1 MEGVKNLDFLES
13 TTRIGNGKKNIYR
26 EENDIRN
33 LKRKKINEII
43 NKYKKNMTFMHGG
56 NTNNKTDEEN
66 ESYVIDQCDDD
77 YKDDRNNKKNTH
89 DNKTIKEIENSK
101 KITKDNMMTKFLKN
115 TFDEKKDIK
124 NYMNNISS
132 SLVRDT
138 NMKEKYYDNI
148 DNKIKN
154 SNFKKIENDKLSNN
168 LEYNKINRTL
178 FSSKYLDNSEKYG
191 EKNNDK
197 NSSQNYYPYK
207 KDRGFSKTIIS
218 EIDPMKIGELKKGE
232 INKIDN
238 SDKYILQKIESTTH
252 LLSNENDLKLY
263 ENKDD
268 TKNYKNDKLL
278 LLNKAH
284 EKIISNNYDQFKNRD
299 FKKFSNL
306 KIGDQSANINGS
318 NNAENISMSK
328 TKVNEKVKHY
338 SKEVDTSSKFF
349 NETKFSDDEKKI
361 RETFEKVKMMAKT
374 IDYSN
379 EYNMR
384 DDTKKKENV
393 LESHKENKNLEVIT
407 SHEKNKLLEKYK
419 TDNSKGELHIKE
431 TRINNDIDDQN
442 KNWLSSNSNKI
453 KEKIRGNSFN
463 RTFDDLSM
471 NKVQKKSD
479 ILDTTN
485 SKDVLEKNELNIK
498 DVLDKNENSNVDNF
512 DAIHKLD
519 TLENKEK
526 NNTYR
531 MKEIDEKKDL
541 IYNSNK
547 PLKNSTTDNISYK
560 SKFVSK
566 FERDKENDFEKK
578 YMELKKEREKYLSS
592 IVYNKGD
599 VKNNEENFKKDF
611 KTYRLD
617 SEYKKNENNALE
629 YISNKVNR
637 YREMRYNSIDKN
649 SDKEEV
655 FLKSKLRSNL
665 ESEEQKQKY
674 GSVLGKKKVSDNEK
688 KIEYLNNGDRDQEK
702 DNHKNY
708 YNKNRYQ
715 SKLNIYDKNKKSN
728 DHINNLYTTKKSEE
742 NKYEKYISKKYKVDD
757 FNKFQKNDE
766 RIIDHRKKLLLN
778 ESNNR
783 FNKYNKDKLFERD
796 IKSSVKK
803 NIEKKDYERLT
814 NKYNATGK
822 YHDQN
827 DKSVKKLLEEK
838 NFKKTK
844 NYNNEKLN
852 NTLNKSINFESHRN
866 KKVDTLKKAPEDIF
880 TPSNDPIEQIK
891 KKYKDV
897 INRVNH
903 NINKEKKDINTSVEV
918 NGLNLKVKSAE
929 EIENE
934 YNERIKA
941 RLDAIE
947 NYFNKDKIDA
957 ERLKIAEENK
967 IKEELNLKR
976 KMYELKIRENFKE
989 KIRLRKEMNEKNRSD
1004 ENVKN
1009 DKNSGNNEDKP
1020 EGKIP
1025 KDQVH
1030 RNRRD
1035 SNFGRSKKKKKNNKF
1050 DDYSSDGSYYKYM
1063 YRNLYEETY
1072 NNRLENHYHDIN
1084 DNLYLQECSDNFFHN
1099 PKRNSVVSKSLSNS
1113 FDKDSINI
1121 SVIKFDDFDYNYLN
1135 NRKVSTW
1142 KKRESRYSNI
1152 DDNSTNIKNL
1162 NLEKPKV
1169 VPTDSEESLIGH
1181 NNYANE
1187 VKLAKEGNKFEKKK
1201 HNAENSY
1208 SKYGDKQSN
1217 LSDSSIIKMKKKT
1230 SQNQEK
1236 YIPNRKK
1243 LSYQNNKYEEH
1254 DDNVI
1259 NKLLRNSKNHMMR
1272 NTSILI
1278 RDDISQENNKNYNDN
1293 KNVKQYK
1300 DAIEIQE
1307 RDCIDETGYESET
1320 YEKEESIHENEIN
1333 EEYEK
1338 EENIHENEMDESYE
1352 ENRLED
1358 SYSKHN
1364 EEYIGKNEYENNR
1377 SRIEYY
1383 NNINPNIISFEKNYE
1398 PKPVMNEY
1406 DIEEDQSNNIKEDEK
1421 ESVISTIENYEEIE
1435 CKDESKEINEEIK
1448 EDDQLY
1454 DDEIDEKQNEDDQ
1467 VYDDEIGEEIK
1478 EDDQVYDDEIED
1490 DQVYDDEI
1498 GEEIKEDDQLY
1509 DDEID
1514 DKQNEDQDSK
1524 SSIKS
1529 SDTGMPKINILQNKE
1544 NYIPLDE
1551 ALNFVIDN
1559 EKLKKTKAQKEN
1571 KGNPKNKTFVQWL
1584 MDERKK
1590 RLKNNLPIDI

>member
-1 MEGVKNLDFLES
+1 MEGVKNLDFHES
-13 TTRIGNGKKNIYR
+13 TTRIGNAKKNIYR

-43 NKYKKNMTFMHGG
+43 NKYKKNMTFMHDGS
-56 NTNNKTDEEN
+56 TNNKIDDEN
-66 ESYVIDQCDDD
+66 ESYAIDRCDDD
-77 YKDDRNNKKNTH
+77 YKDDRDKKNNTH

-101 KITKDNMMTKFLKN
+101 NITKDNMMTKFLKN
-115 TFDEKKDIK
+115 KFDEKKDIK

-138 NMKEKYYDNI
+138 NMKEKYYDNF
-148 DNKIKN
+148 DSKIKN
-154 SNFKKIENDKLSNN
+154 SNFKKIENDKLSND
-168 LEYNKINRTL
+168 LEYNKINKTL
-178 FSSKYLDNSEKYG
+178 FSSKYLDNSEKYR
-191 EKNNDK
+191 EKNNNQ

-218 EIDPMKIGELKKGE
+218 ELDPMKVGELKKEE

-238 SDKYILQKIESTTH
+238 NDKCILQKIESTTH
-252 LLSNENDLKLY
+252 LLSNENDSKLY

-268 TKNYKNDKLL
+268 SQNCKNDKLL
-278 LLNKAH
+278 LLNKTH

-306 KIGDQSANINGS
+306 KIADQSANINGS
-318 NNAENISMSK
+318 NNAENINMSK
-328 TKVNEKVKHY
+328 TKANEKVMNC
-338 SKEVDTSSKFF
+338 SKEVDTSSKLF

-379 EYNMR
+379 EYNMGN
-384 DDTKKKENV
+384 DTRKKENK
-393 LESHKENKNLEVIT
+393 LESPKENKNLEVIT

-419 TDNSKGELHIKE
+419 TSYSKGESHIKE
-431 TRINNDIDDQN
+431 TRINNDIDDQS

-453 KEKIRGNSFN
+453 KEKISESSFN
-463 RTFDDLSM
+463 RALDDRSM
-471 NKVQKKSD
+471 GKVQKKSD
-479 ILDTTN
+479 IFDTKN
-485 SKDVLEKNELNIK
+485 SKDIQEKIELNIK
-498 DVLDKNENSNVDNF
+498 DVLHKDENSNVDNF
-512 DAIHKLD
+512 DTIHKLD
-519 TLENKEK
+519 TLEEKEK
-526 NNTYR
+526 NNTHR
-531 MKEIDEKKDL
+531 MKEVDEKTDL
-541 IYNSNK
+541 IYSSSK
-547 PLKNSTTDNISYK
+547 PFKNSTTDNISYK
-560 SKFVSK
+560 SKFVNK
-566 FERDKENDFEKK
+566 FKRDKENDFEKK

-599 VKNNEENFKKDF
+599 VKTEGENFKKDF

-617 SEYKKNENNALE
+617 SEDKKNENNSLE
-629 YISNKVNR
+629 YVSNKMKR
-637 YREMRYNSIDKN
+637 DREMRYNSIDKN
-649 SDKEEV
+649 SDKEV
-655 FLKSKLRSNL
+655 FLKSKMKYNL
-665 ESEEQKQKY
+665 KSDEQKQKY
-674 GSVLGKKKVSDNEK
+674 DTVLEKKKENISDNEK
-688 KIEYLNNGDRDQEK
+688 KIEYLNNGDKDQEK

-715 SKLNIYDKNKKSN
+715 SKLNIYDDNKKSN
-728 DHINNLYTTKKSEE
+728 DHVNNLYTTKKSEE
-742 NKYEKYISKKYKVDD
+742 NKYEKYISKKYSNVED
-757 FNKFQKNDE
+757 FNNFQKNDE

-778 ESNNR
+778 EPNNR
-783 FNKYNKDKLFERD
+783 YNKHNKDKLFERD

-803 NIEKKDYERLT
+803 NIEKKDYERFT
-814 NKYNATGK
+814 NKYNVSGK

-827 DKSVKKLLEEK
+827 DKFGKKLFEEK

-852 NTLNKSINFESHRN
+852 NTLNKSINFESSRN
-866 KKVDTLKKAPEDIF
+866 KKVDTIKKAPEDIF

-891 KKYKDV
+891 KKYKDI

-903 NINKEKKDINTSVEV
+903 NINKEKKDVNTNVET
-918 NGLNLKVKSAE
+918 NGANLKGKSAE

-947 NYFNKDKIDA
+947 KYFNKDKIDA

-967 IKEELNLKR
+967 IKDELNLKR

-1004 ENVKN
+1004 ENVRN
-1009 DKNSGNNEDKP
+1009 DKNSGNNEGKT
-1020 EGKIP
+1020 EGKIH
-1025 KDQVH
+1025 KEQLH

-1035 SNFGRSKKKKKNNKF
+1035 SNFGRSKKKNKNNKF

-1084 DNLYLQECSDNFFHN
+1084 DNLYLQECSDNFFQN
-1099 PKRNSVVSKSLSNS
+1099 PKRNSIVSKSLSNS

-1135 NRKVSTW
+1135 NRNVSTW
-1142 KKRESRYSNI
+1142 KKREIRYSNT

-1169 VPTDSEESLIGH
+1169 VVTDSEESCIAH

-1187 VKLAKEGNKFEKKK
+1187 IKLAKEENTFEKKK
-1201 HNAENSY
+1201 YSVGNSY
-1208 SKYGDKQSN
+1208 SKYGVRNSYSKYGVRNSYSKYDDKQSN
-1217 LSDSSIIKMKKKT
+1217 LSDSSIIKMKKKS
-1230 SQNQEK
+1230 SQNQEE

-1254 DDNVI
+1254 GDNVI
-1259 NKLLRNSKNHMMR
+1259 NRLLKNSKNHMMR
-1272 NTSILI
+1272 NTSILVK
-1278 RDDISQENNKNYNDN
+1278 DDTSQENNKNYNDN

-1300 DAIEIQE
+1300 DVIKSQE
-1307 RDCIDETGYESET
+1307 RDCIDKIGYESET
-1320 YEKEESIHENEIN
+1320 YEKEDSIHENE
-1333 EEYEK
+1333 K
-1338 EENIHENEMDESYE
+1338 EESIHENEMDESYD

-1364 EEYIGKNEYENNR
+1364 EEYIEKNEYENNR
-1377 SRIEYY
+1377 SRIEYH
-1383 NNINPNIISFEKNYE
+1383 NNINPNIISFETNYE
-1398 PKPVMNEY
+1398 AEPVMNEY
-1406 DIEEDQSNNIKEDEK
+1406 DAEEVQSNNIKEDEK
-1421 ESVISTIENYEEIE
+1421 ESVISTIEKYEEIE
-1435 CKDESKEINEEIK
+1435 CKGESKEIDEEIK

-1454 DDEIDEKQNEDDQ
+1454 DDEICE
-1467 VYDDEIGEEIK
+1467 
-1478 EDDQVYDDEIED
+1478 
-1490 DQVYDDEI
+1490 
-1498 GEEIKEDDQLY
+1498 
-1509 DDEID
+1509 
-1514 DKQNEDQDSK
+1514 KQNEDQDSK

>member
-1 MEGVKNLDFLES
+1 MEGIKNLDFHES
-13 TTRIGNGKKNIYR
+13 TTRIGNSKKNIYR

-43 NKYKKNMTFMHGG
+43 NKYKKNMTFMHDG
-56 NTNNKTDEEN
+56 NTNNKIDDEN
-66 ESYVIDQCDDD
+66 ENYIIDRCDDD
-77 YKDDRNNKKNTH
+77 YKDDRNNKNNTH

-101 KITKDNMMTKFLKN
+101 NITKDNMMIKFLKN
-115 TFDEKKDIK
+115 PFDEKKGIK

-132 SLVRDT
+132 SLARDT
-138 NMKEKYYDNI
+138 NMKEKQYDNF
-148 DNKIKN
+148 DSKIKN
-154 SNFKKIENDKLSNN
+154 PNFKKIENDKLSNN
-168 LEYNKINRTL
+168 LEYNKINKTL
-178 FSSKYLDNSEKYG
+178 FSSKYLENNEKYG

-218 EIDPMKIGELKKGE
+218 EIDPMKISELKKGE

-252 LLSNENDLKLY
+252 LLSNEN
-263 ENKDD
+263 KDD
-268 TKNYKNDKLL
+268 NKNCKNDKLL
-278 LLNKAH
+278 LLNKTH
-284 EKIISNNYDQFKNRD
+284 EKTISNNYDQFKNRD

-306 KIGDQSANINGS
+306 KMADQSANINGS
-318 NNAENISMSK
+318 NNAENLNMSK

-338 SKEVDTSSKFF
+338 SKEVDTSSKLF
-349 NETKFSDDEKKI
+349 NETKFSNDEKKI

-384 DDTKKKENV
+384 GDTKKKENT
-393 LESHKENKNLEVIT
+393 LELPKENKNLEVII
-407 SHEKNKLLEKYK
+407 SHEKNKLLEKSK
-419 TDNSKGELHIKE
+419 TDNSKGESYIKE
-431 TRINNDIDDQN
+431 TRINNDTDDQN

-453 KEKIRGNSFN
+453 KEKVRENRFN
-463 RTFDDLSM
+463 RTLDDLSM
-471 NKVQKKSD
+471 NRAQKKSD
-479 ILDTTN
+479 IFDTKN
-485 SKDVLEKNELNIK
+485 SKDIQEKMELNIK
-498 DVLDKNENSNVDNF
+498 DVLHKDENSNVDNF

-519 TLENKEK
+519 TLENEEK

-531 MKEIDEKKDL
+531 IKEIDEKKDI

-547 PLKNSTTDNISYK
+547 PLKNSTIDNISYK

-566 FERDKENDFEKK
+566 FEKDKENDFEKK

-599 VKNNEENFKKDF
+599 AKTEEENFKKDF
-611 KTYRLD
+611 KTYCLD
-617 SEYKKNENNALE
+617 NEDKKNENNTLE
-629 YISNKVNR
+629 YISNKMKR
-637 YREMRYNSIDKN
+637 DREIRYNSIDKN

-655 FLKSKLRSNL
+655 FLKSKMKSNL

-674 GSVLGKKKVSDNEK
+674 GSVLGKKKEKVSDNEK

-708 YNKNRYQ
+708 YNKNIYQ
-715 SKLNIYDKNKKSN
+715 SKLNIYDGNKKSN
-728 DHINNLYTTKKSEE
+728 DHINSLYTTKKSEE
-742 NKYEKYISKKYKVDD
+742 NKYEKYISKKYNVDD

-766 RIIDHRKKLLLN
+766 GIIGHRKKLLLN

-783 FNKYNKDKLFERD
+783 FNKYNKDKLFDRD

-803 NIEKKDYERLT
+803 NIEKKDYERFT
-814 NKYNATGK
+814 NKYNVTGK
-822 YHDQN
+822 YNDQN
-827 DKSVKKLLEEK
+827 DKSGKKLFEEK

-852 NTLNKSINFESHRN
+852 NALNKSINFESNRN

-903 NINKEKKDINTSVEV
+903 NINKEKKDVNTNIET

-967 IKEELNLKR
+967 IKDELNLKR

-989 KIRLRKEMNEKNRSD
+989 KIRLRKEINEKNGSD
-1004 ENVKN
+1004 ENVRN
-1009 DKNSGNNEDKP
+1009 DKNNGNNEDKP
-1020 EGKIP
+1020 EGKMP
-1025 KDQVH
+1025 KERLH

-1035 SNFGRSKKKKKNNKF
+1035 SNFGRSKKKNKNNKF

-1084 DNLYLQECSDNFFHN
+1084 DNLYLQECSDNFFQN

-1135 NRKVSTW
+1135 NRNVSTW
-1142 KKRESRYSNI
+1142 KKRESRYSNT
-1152 DDNSTNIKNL
+1152 DDNNTNIKNL

-1169 VPTDSEESLIGH
+1169 VATDSEESCIGH

-1187 VKLAKEGNKFEKKK
+1187 VKLPKEENTFEKKK
-1201 HNAENSY
+1201 HHAENSYSKYDARNSYSKCDARNSY

-1236 YIPNRKK
+1236 YIPNRKN
-1243 LSYQNNKYEEH
+1243 LSYQNNKYEDH

-1272 NTSILI
+1272 NTSILA

-1307 RDCIDETGYESET
+1307 SDCIDETGYESET
-1320 YEKEESIHENEIN
+1320 YEKEESIHENE
-1333 EEYEK
+1333 
-1338 EENIHENEMDESYE
+1338 MDESHDE
-1352 ENRLED
+1352 HRLED

-1364 EEYIGKNEYENNR
+1364 EEYIEKNEYENNR
-1377 SRIEYY
+1377 SRIEYH

-1398 PKPVMNEY
+1398 TKPVTNEY
-1406 DIEEDQSNNIKEDEK
+1406 DIEEVQSNNIKEDEE
-1421 ESVISTIENYEEIE
+1421 ESVISTIEKYEEIE
-1435 CKDESKEINEEIK
+1435 CKGESKEINEQIK

-1454 DDEIDEKQNEDDQ
+1454 DDEIVE
-1467 VYDDEIGEEIK
+1467 
-1478 EDDQVYDDEIED
+1478 
-1490 DQVYDDEI
+1490 
-1498 GEEIKEDDQLY
+1498 
-1509 DDEID
+1509 
-1514 DKQNEDQDSK
+1514 KQNEDQDSK

-1559 EKLKKTKAQKEN
+1559 EKLKKTKTQKEN